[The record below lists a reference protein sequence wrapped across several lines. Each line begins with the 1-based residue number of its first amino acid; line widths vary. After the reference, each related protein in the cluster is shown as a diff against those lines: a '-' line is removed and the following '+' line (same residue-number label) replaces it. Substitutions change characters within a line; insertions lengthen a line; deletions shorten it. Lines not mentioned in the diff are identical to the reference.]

1 MAART
6 VTYGELDTKESVA
19 AVEYGW

>member
-6 VTYGELDTKESVA
+6 VAYGELDTKESVA